1 MSTKNPYSDR
11 TVSTDFIKNDH
22 KMKKKI
28 VDFFDFKMEL
38 NLIFNTWT
46 NLYRNKLAKINEIKI
61 K

>member
-11 TVSTDFIKNDH
+11 TVSTEFIKNDH

-28 VDFFDFKMEL
+28 VDFFDLKMEL
-38 NLIFNTWT
+38 NLIFNIWT

>member
-11 TVSTDFIKNDH
+11 TVSTEFIKNDH

-28 VDFFDFKMEL
+28 VDFFDLKEEL

-46 NLYRNKLAKINEIKI
+46 NLYRNKVAKINEIKI